1 MIDAIK
7 IDKSFTHAIGTQ
19 AVTVSILPQIL
30 AMADTLKLQVI
41 VEGIETELQAN
52 FFGRT
57 NRFLLAQA
65 SAFGRAV
72 SADEFHRLL
81 AEEDEQEKVPVL
93 NNQSARPRPS
103 SKPASTSFSTSQ

>member
-57 NRFLLAQA
+57 NRFLLAQGWL
-65 SAFGRAV
+65 FGRPV

-81 AEEDEQEKVPVL
+81 AEDEQKVPVL
-93 NNQSARPRPS
+93 NNQV
-103 SKPASTSFSTSQ
+103 